1 MALSRIAGEVQ
12 PTTARRNSEGIRA
25 TRGRTR
31 AGAWICSGDRLPR
44 ALDADPVAVVRAYL
58 STARTASA
66 RALAAKAAV
75 LIEPQQLAGKIVW
88 PRIIP

>member
-12 PTTARRNSEGIRA
+12 PTTARRNPEGIPA
-25 TRGRTR
+25 TPRSYTGRR
-31 AGAWICSGDRLPR
+31 VDLLGRSLAAAP
-44 ALDADPVAVVRAYL
+44 DADPVAVVRAYL